1 MQYSSKETLELT
13 TSEIKILYGKPAY
26 LIYLALMITLL
37 VVLYVIYRRLAT
49 MQKNGRPIK
58 HSAVIMPCVYSVW
71 SALIGTQSVVQA
83 KILAELL
90 AVHTSGND
98 NIFRDWFTYATV
110 AIWMITTVIWLRR
123 LSKALETF
131 DPLFIIPLLQCSFI
145 LFAIISGGTFF
156 EEFNSFD
163 AYQWGGFCF
172 GIIVMFSGLV
182 LLTPKPKQS
191 AEDIDL
197 HRELLHLLLQQ
208 GGSSAN
214 LGTARS
220 PRSPVPT
227 PNLSLSE
234 RSNDDEIEDFAQTSH
249 DQDDDEGLIDNVS
262 SWSPRLNVAK
272 LALDLVKGN
281 GDTTRIVS
289 EAMVSASIS
298 EHERIRRRKALV
310 TLLVLIKTNE
320 LSSDGYNDE
329 IMRLLNELNIEVTQP
344 TPRPDHDIAH
354 RLSMTQKKLQSRI
367 QLEIEESNTP
377 NGPGSPP
384 MPSQNLER
392 QFNNT

>member
-1 MQYSSKETLELT
+1 
-13 TSEIKILYGKPAY
+13 
-26 LIYLALMITLL
+26 
-37 VVLYVIYRRLAT
+37 
-49 MQKNGRPIK
+49 
-58 HSAVIMPCVYSVW
+58 
-71 SALIGTQSVVQA
+71 
-83 KILAELL
+83 
-90 AVHTSGND
+90 
-98 NIFRDWFTYATV
+98 
-110 AIWMITTVIWLRR
+110 
-123 LSKALETF
+123 
-131 DPLFIIPLLQCSFI
+131 
-145 LFAIISGGTFF
+145 
-156 EEFNSFD
+156 
-163 AYQWGGFCF
+163 
-172 GIIVMFSGLV
+172 MFSGLV

>member
-1 MQYSSKETLELT
+1 
-13 TSEIKILYGKPAY
+13 
-26 LIYLALMITLL
+26 MITLL